1 MTGTRIG
8 GVAFIPGVF
17 AYAKE
22 IFDDNLN
29 TTYQQIWTV
38 PLVGGTAA
46 AITTGTDDGD
56 LDSDPVVSPDGT
68 QIAFLRAVSFGT
80 PDLWIMDTD
89 GGNAAAIRTSGA
101 PTGPS
106 WHPDGSVILFRSGS
120 SILTIEP
127 DGSNVTTLI
136 TKSEAFSPVYSGDA
150 AFICFAVDKASGAT
164 ADELWVMDADGT
176 NDTQVDTLAAGGRGG
191 LGICS
196 PSGSDVFIYSS
207 GGAASSSQAFK
218 INADGTGKT
227 DITTGN
233 IGPAFTKWS
242 VATDDLRVFTPD
254 TNGASPWTMQEVPID
269 GSGESALSPTLD
281 ASAVV
286 GRGQAI
292 IAGNRLYTVLDSDGS
307 LVSVLQD
314 GSDQRTED
322 TVESGPVFFE
332 TINMTGNGTEN

>member
-1 MTGTRIG
+1 MGGVRIG
-8 GVAFIPGVF
+8 GSSTITGIF

-22 IFDDNLN
+22 TFDDGTNFI
-29 TTYQQIWTV
+29 YQQIWTV
-38 PLVGGTAA
+38 PLGGGTPTAV
-46 AITTGTDDGD
+46 TTPTADGS

-68 QIAFLRAVSFGT
+68 QIVFLRAVSYGT
-80 PDLWIMDTD
+80 PDLWIMDAD
-89 GGNAAAIRTSGA
+89 GSNAAALVTTGS

-106 WHPDGSVILFRSGS
+106 WHPDGSKILFRSTTQ
-120 SILTIEP
+120 IRTVEP
-127 DGSNVTTLI
+127 DGSNLTTLI
-136 TKSEAFSPVYSGDA
+136 TKTGAFSPVYSGTAD
-150 AFICFAVDKASGAT
+150 FIGFAVDQASGAT

-176 NDTQVDTLAAGGRGG
+176 NDTQIDTLAAGGRGG

-196 PSGSDVFIYSS
+196 PDGTDVFLYST
-207 GGAASSSQAFK
+207 GGSTASSQAYK

-242 VATDDLRVFTPD
+242 AATDGLRVFTPN
-254 TNGASPWTMQEVPID
+254 TNGAAPWTMYEIPIS
-269 GSGESALSPTLD
+269 GAGESALSPTLD
-281 ASAVV
+281 ADATT

-292 IAGNRLYTVLDSDGS
+292 IARTRLYTVLDADGS

-322 TVESGPVFFE
+322 TISDGPVIFE